1 MKNIRLPLILGA
13 LYSGIVHG
21 AIVQIDLTG
30 NVLGSAGGAGG
41 ISSFNPDITG
51 DGVDEDLTAAFSTSA
66 TLSSPTITLATAGYN
81 SALSPFPYVRQG
93 GVTPNNW
100 GGRGNSPGEFSG
112 LSPFTLTDPKINGNV
127 PTDVW
132 LDLTARNES
141 TGRHYIQINRIIF
154 DDTSTS
160 RPAAADQGT
169 AYNSIGNVE
178 NGVFTPVPEPS
189 TAALF
194 GLAGALAFVRRRK
207 TA

>member
-1 MKNIRLPLILGA
+1 MKHIRLPIILGA
-13 LYSGIVHG
+13 FSSGIVHG
-21 AIVQIDLTG
+21 AIVQIDLTR

-81 SALSPFPYVRQG
+81 SALSPFAYVRQG
-93 GVTPNNW
+93 GVTPANW

-112 LSPFTLTDPKINGNV
+112 LSPFTVTDPKINGNA

-160 RPAAADQGT
+160 RPSTVDQDT
-169 AYNSIGNVE
+169 AYPSIGNVE
-178 NGVFTPVPEPS
+178 DGVFTPVPELS
-189 TAALF
+189 SAVFF
-194 GLAGALAFVRRRK
+194 GLAGTLALLRRR
-207 TA
+207 